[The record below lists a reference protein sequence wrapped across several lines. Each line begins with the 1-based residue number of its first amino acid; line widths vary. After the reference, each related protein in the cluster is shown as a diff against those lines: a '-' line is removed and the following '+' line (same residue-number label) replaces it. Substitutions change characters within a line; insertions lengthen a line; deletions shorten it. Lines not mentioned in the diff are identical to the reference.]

1 MLDLLPYLRDFLRAS
16 GTGLYALVAQRVYI
30 DPPGLPRAVA
40 VSRCLSFSVP
50 ASGGPLDWPSPV
62 ETLHVTVK
70 GWGGKP
76 EHAMAVALAAH
87 DALAAMDRNAV
98 TISGVPALLL
108 AATRETAIQ
117 VYHDPD
123 ASGWWEAMASYHVQ
137 VKHTAYTG
145 I

>member
-1 MLDLLPYLRDFLRAS
+1 
-16 GTGLYALVAQRVYI
+16 
-30 DPPGLPRAVA
+30 
-40 VSRCLSFSVP
+40 VP

-137 VKHTAYTG
+137 VKHTAYAG